1 MTVLKGR
8 TALITDADK
17 TIGRA
22 IAEALAAS
30 GANVL
35 IQGTD
40 PASAKAA
47 AAEISTRHRVF
58 GQGLGANL
66 ADAGSIASAV
76 AAAER
81 PVDILVHTSCPQH
94 LAPVEEFPDAAF
106 EHILNVGLT
115 SYFRLAK
122 AVLPG
127 MRARGWGRL
136 LVMSS
141 VQGLVAS
148 VDKSAYVAAKHGLV
162 GFSKAL
168 ALETAGSGVTANAFC
183 PGWTGTE
190 GTRAQAAT
198 IGAKLGISADQALQQ
213 MLVEKQPSK
222 QFIKVEALGALV
234 VFLCSPAGDPI
245 TGVALP
251 VDGGW
256 VAQ

>member
-1 MTVLKGR
+1 MTHLKGR
-8 TALITDADK
+8 IALVTDADK
-17 TIGRA
+17 TIGKA

-30 GANVL
+30 GADIVVH
-35 IQGTD
+35 GGD
-40 PASAKAA
+40 AASAATAA
-47 AAEISTRHRVF
+47 GAIAERHGVS
-58 GQGLGANL
+58 GQGIGADL
-66 ADAGSIASAV
+66 ADAGAIASLT
-76 AAAER
+76 AAAG

-94 LAPVEEFPDAAF
+94 LSPVETFPDEAF
-106 EHILNVGLT
+106 VAILNVGLT

-127 MRARGWGRL
+127 MRSRGWGRL
-136 LVMSS
+136 LAMSS

-148 VDKSAYVAAKHGLV
+148 VDKSAYVAAKHGLI
-162 GFSKAL
+162 GFTKAL
-168 ALETAGSGVTANAFC
+168 ALETAGSGITANAFC

-198 IGAKLGISADQALQQ
+198 IGARLGISTDEALQQ

-234 VFLCSPAGDPI
+234 AFLCSPAGDPI
-245 TGVALP
+245 TGAALP

-256 VAQ
+256 IAQ

>member
-1 MTVLKGR
+1 MPHLKGR
-8 TALITDADK
+8 TALVTDADK
-17 TIGRA
+17 TIGKA

-30 GANVL
+30 GADIVVH
-35 IQGTD
+35 GGD
-40 PASAKAA
+40 AASAATAARAIAERHGVSGQGIGADLADAAAIASLAA
-47 AAEISTRHRVF
+47 AA
-58 GQGLGANL
+58 G
-66 ADAGSIASAV
+66 
-76 AAAER
+76 

-94 LAPVEEFPDAAF
+94 LSPVETFPDEAF
-106 EHILNVGLT
+106 VAILNVGLT

-136 LVMSS
+136 LAMSS

-162 GFSKAL
+162 GFTKAL
-168 ALETAGSGVTANAFC
+168 ALETAGSGITANAFC

-198 IGAKLGISADQALQQ
+198 IGARLGISTDEALQQ

-234 VFLCSPAGDPI
+234 AFLCSPAGDPI
-245 TGVALP
+245 TGAALP

-256 VAQ
+256 IAQ